1 MPVPGMPEAGHAVFH
16 AMCRPA
22 LPADDYELRVSQ
34 QLIER
39 TGANAGQRL
48 DRNAPRP
55 LPPAQ
60 VYPFRVDGPRFTLD
74 ASLIHAV
81 FPPTNGRGSYVSRL
95 PMVVLRRRT
104 IPWERQLAAGA
115 ALRDTPWVAVLLF
128 EEAEVTT
135 ISPCTVQQVLDTGS
149 TAAHRGPV
157 IPGID
162 AATRALPCIAIECA
176 LELLRDIAPMLD
188 ELPMLSHVR
197 QVNTDDKELM
207 GLDDDGWF
215 AVVVGNRLPAPGK
228 KYTACLVSM
237 EGMQSLLPTAA
248 DTVPAIFPD
257 HRIDDISFYT
267 ELATRHMKSARVAD
281 DSVDL
286 ETVKQGL
293 IEQML
298 KSDNAYAHLSVDP
311 DASPTSSISS
321 VSQSVS
327 NRWTTVEAR
336 GGERVQVL
344 FEQPKVRLFCLAQ
357 WKFECLEGGDF
368 EAIMQALPD
377 RGGVAMLGMP
387 PALAQ
392 APGNTPAAAW
402 TAALDTGH
410 VPLEH
415 LTREGERTIA
425 WYRGPLTAVAVTRD
439 AEGPFHTA
447 DQARRLDPATGLENL
462 GYAAAFEIGRLL
474 ALGDPRF
481 ALDLL
486 RWRRG
491 DRALVDV
498 RVTFNVLNAFAATL
512 SRDIRFEREMLMRVP
527 SFLSTAGNVRFGT
540 VMQRPGNT
548 GLGAL
553 RDPTGLAAIRTRLPG
568 LAVDAISASRGY
580 EPLVVKSLIEGVAV
594 GGGAILDALGVGR
607 TVALERDLDVLA
619 TTASTHFGPLTDL
632 FTAGLRDLTRPGLR

>member
-1 MPVPGMPEAGHAVFH
+1 MPVTGMPEPGHVVFH
-16 AMCRPA
+16 AVCRPA

-48 DRNAPRP
+48 DRNAQQP
-55 LPPAQ
+55 LPGAQ

-104 IPWERQLAAGA
+104 IPWERQLAPGG

-135 ISPCTVQQVLDTGS
+135 ISPCTVDQILDGGDP
-149 TAAHRGPV
+149 AKRGPV
-157 IPGID
+157 IAGVD
-162 AATRALPCIAIECA
+162 AASRALPCIGIECA
-176 LELLRDIAPMLD
+176 LELFRDIAPMLD

-228 KYTACLVSM
+228 RYTACLVSM
-237 EGMQSLLPTAA
+237 EGMQALLPTAA
-248 DTVPAIFPD
+248 ETAPVTFPD
-257 HRIDDISFYT
+257 RRIDDVTFYT
-267 ELATRHMKSARVAD
+267 ELATRRMATALIDD
-281 DSVDL
+281 DSADV
-286 ETVKQGL
+286 EAVTQGL
-293 IEQML
+293 IRQML
-298 KSDNAYAHLSVDP
+298 EAENAYAHLTVDP
-311 DASPTSSISS
+311 ATSPTSSISS
-321 VSQSVS
+321 VSQSAS
-327 NRWTTVEAR
+327 NRWRAIEAS
-336 GGERVQVL
+336 GGKRVRVL
-344 FEQPKVRLFCLAQ
+344 FEEPTVRLFCLAQ

-415 LTREGERTIA
+415 LTRDGERTMA
-425 WYRGPLTAVAVTRD
+425 WYRGPLTSVAVTRGS
-439 AEGPFHTA
+439 EGPFHTA

-498 RVTFNVLNAFAATL
+498 RVTFDVLNTFAATL

-540 VMQRPGNT
+540 VMQRPGNA
-548 GLGAL
+548 GLGVL
-553 RDPTGLAAIRTRLPG
+553 RDPTGLSAIRARLPG

-580 EPLVVKSLIEGVAV
+580 EPLVIKSLIEGVVV
-594 GGGAILDALGVGR
+594 GGGAILDTLGVGR
-607 TVALERDLDVLA
+607 SVTLERDIDVLA
-619 TTASTHFGPLTDL
+619 NTASTHFGPLSDR
-632 FTAGLRDLTRPGLR
+632 FTAGLRDLTRQGQR